1 LDLSLLQ
8 HSSRQRERQHIASAT
23 TDAVLRSCGFAEVI
37 NLYEGLDALPK
48 SLRIYGASDYATM
61 EPRKGRKEPDYS
73 EHGVWG
79 IDKIGDL
86 WAIDWWSKQCE
97 TDISIAAFI
106 RLIAIWKPAL
116 WGNEGG
122 LIDKAIGPAIRSAM
136 RHSQKY
142 VAVESLPSLEDK
154 GVKLQAFH
162 ARATAGTIHLPVNR
176 KWSDGEGVKGEGGII
191 TQLVKFPTGRWDDK
205 CDVCGLIG
213 RMVDKMFDARLPPT
227 ETRDILV
234 PFTEKWLMYNDV
246 NAKPKERFF

>member
-1 LDLSLLQ
+1 MN
-8 HSSRQRERQHIASAT
+8 I
-23 TDAVLRSCGFAEVI
+23 VP
-37 NLYEGLDALPK
+37 YESLDALPK

-106 RLIAIWKPAL
+106 SLIGLWKPTMWA
-116 WGNEGG
+116 NEGG

-136 RHSQKY
+136 RHAQRY
-142 VAVESLPSLEDK
+142 VTIESLPSLEDK

-162 ARATAGTIHLPVNR
+162 ARATAGTIHLPARR
-176 KWSDGEGVKGEGGII
+176 KWSDGEGSNGEGGII
-191 TQLVKFPTGRWDDK
+191 TQLVKFPAGRWDDK
-205 CDVCGLIG
+205 ADVCGLIG
-213 RMVDKMFDARLPPT
+213 RLVDKMFDAHLPSENHKP
-227 ETRDILV
+227 ILV
-234 PFTEKWLMYNDV
+234 PFTEAWLTFNDR
-246 NAKPKERFF
+246 NDKPKMRYF